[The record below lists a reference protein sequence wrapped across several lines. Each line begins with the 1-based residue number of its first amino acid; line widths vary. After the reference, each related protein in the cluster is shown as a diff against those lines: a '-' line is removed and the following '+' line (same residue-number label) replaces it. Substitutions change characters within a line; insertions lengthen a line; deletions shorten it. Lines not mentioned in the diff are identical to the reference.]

1 MSRNITP
8 FVIGLSVVTY
18 QAYRPPNNLS
28 NQELAG
34 KFWFCHPS
42 HMYLDKQH
50 MKIVTKGNLDH
61 LRSYPANFHW
71 FDWALWMPQEDNS
84 THTYTMQAPSTMN
97 LYTLYIHL
105 MYIVHTWIECM
116 KFAPKS
122 AWNLQILKWATQK
135 AKMSRGGS
143 WAIGWAPLVYTL
155 SYPIIIEI
163 AIYFMELID
172 LMLCYIMLQRMSS
185 YFTEFFLHP
194 LVLII
199 DIFCTFFWAVT
210 SMTSGFGH

>member
-8 FVIGLSVVTY
+8 LVIGLSLVKY

-50 MKIVTKGNLDH
+50 MKIVTNGNLDH

-143 WAIGWAPLVYTL
+143 WAIGWAPLIGYSQA
-155 SYPIIIEI
+155 SYPILK
-163 AIYFMELID
+163 YID
-172 LMLCYIMLQRMSS
+172 QR
-185 YFTEFFLHP
+185 EFSP
-194 LVLII
+194 
-199 DIFCTFFWAVT
+199 FFAT
-210 SMTSGFGH
+210 CQYPILKI